1 MCAQYGVAIL
11 YGAEL
16 VSVVKTEKQIDE
28 VIVSTRGGLRGY
40 RADCFVDCTGDACL
54 GTPKRLQNRM
64 RL

>member
-1 MCAQYGVAIL
+1 MARSW
-11 YGAEL
+11 

-54 GTPKRLQNRM
+54 ARRSRLQKPNAGYENENQR
-64 RL
+64 